1 MHTLRKKA
9 VSVAVVALLTY
20 VALIGIRD
28 LRKLFNTE
36 YMYAG
41 TGYDG
46 YGLTNVVFAAVIVWL
61 LWKIAKERRLRYIIT
76 SSICGILLSFVTVA
90 GTYLLYMGDLFAD
103 HINGLKVFALILC
116 ISVITIPLSH
126 LILVGMD
133 RISELLNISNA
144 SNTADNSK
152 ADKTADASKADEPN
166 TSKTDKT
173 ADNSKA
179 TEKVKAPKNQD
190 ATWTKRF
197 AKIKKV
203 FEKPAATFGLYTAI
217 LMLCWLPMFLSNWPV
232 NFIADAA
239 YQMINYTDD
248 YITTHH
254 PILHTLMLGK
264 AYDIGVAM
272 GNPSAGFAI
281 YTAVQMLIMAMAIA
295 YFMTF
300 LKTSKAP
307 NVLRIASALFFLVV
321 PVFRLMAISTTKDGL
336 SGAFLLICLTAVA
349 KLMRSPKVKWYEF
362 AVPVFSGVLAC
373 TFRNN
378 MIYAIVAGGLIAL
391 LIVGN
396 MKRRIAAVLLVAS
409 IFIVNL
415 CVGKI
420 LFAATDA
427 HEIDTRKE
435 SMSVPLQCLARV
447 AALHRDE
454 MPEELYEEFEQYVPA
469 EAIVSYMGFNADN
482 VKNNANEDLLR
493 SNTFNFLKLWL
504 KVGFKFP
511 GEYVEAI
518 GLLTHG
524 YLYPANTAIG
534 TATDIPL
541 YTMNYSNIEPIDK
554 KDLAPWYTKLFGKLY
569 SQDTKYEIVLWGI
582 WFRPILYVWGLLF
595 VTAWELM
602 HIKEKKKAFVVTLV
616 PLMYFATCMLGPTV
630 FLRYVFPVIITL
642 PLIACAA
649 FGNRNFLEV
658 QQ

>member
-20 VALIGIRD
+20 VALVGIRD

-61 LWKIAKERRLRYIIT
+61 LWKMAKERRLRYIIT
-76 SSICGILLSFVTVA
+76 SAICGILLSFVTVA

-126 LILVGMD
+126 LIFVGMD
-133 RISELLNISNA
+133 RISELLNVSNA
-144 SNTADNSK
+144 FKPADNSK
-152 ADKTADASKADEPN
+152 V
-166 TSKTDKT
+166 DKT

-179 TEKVKAPKNQD
+179 TEKVKASKNQD

-281 YTAVQMLIMAMAIA
+281 YTVVQMLIMAMAIA

-321 PVFRLMAISTTKDGL
+321 PVFKLMAISTTKDGL

-391 LIVGN
+391 LIVGS
-396 MKRRIAAVLLVAS
+396 VLPVIQLENVCGETPTLVA
-409 IFIVNL
+409 IYAAEM
-415 CVGKI
+415 
-420 LFAATDA
+420 LFRAISALMLGY
-427 HEIDTRKE
+427 
-435 SMSVPLQCLARV
+435 SMT
-447 AALHRDE
+447 
-454 MPEELYEEFEQYVPA
+454 
-469 EAIVSYMGFNADN
+469 
-482 VKNNANEDLLR
+482 LL
-493 SNTFNFLKLWL
+493 SL
-504 KVGFKFP
+504 
-511 GEYVEAI
+511 I
-518 GLLTHG
+518 GLPSSGGRLPPSPRPPKG
-524 YLYPANTAIG
+524 FRLYL
-534 TATDIPL
+534 
-541 YTMNYSNIEPIDK
+541 
-554 KDLAPWYTKLFGKLY
+554 
-569 SQDTKYEIVLWGI
+569 IV
-582 WFRPILYVWGLLF
+582 
-595 VTAWELM
+595 
-602 HIKEKKKAFVVTLV
+602 
-616 PLMYFATCMLGPTV
+616 
-630 FLRYVFPVIITL
+630 
-642 PLIACAA
+642 
-649 FGNRNFLEV
+649 
-658 QQ
+658 

>member
-61 LWKIAKERRLRYIIT
+61 LWEIAKERRLRYIIT
-76 SSICGILLSFVTVA
+76 SAICGILLSFVTVA

-103 HINGLKVFALILC
+103 YINGSKVFALILC

-133 RISELLNISNA
+133 RISELLNVSN
-144 SNTADNSK
+144 D
-152 ADKTADASKADEPN
+152 
-166 TSKTDKT
+166 
-173 ADNSKA
+173 
-179 TEKVKAPKNQD
+179 QD

-281 YTAVQMLIMAMAIA
+281 YTVVQMLIMAMAIA

-300 LKTSKAP
+300 LKTSKTP

-321 PVFRLMAISTTKDGL
+321 PVFKLMAISTTKDGL

-554 KDLAPWYTKLFGKLY
+554 KDLAPWYTKLFGRLY

-582 WFRPILYVWGLLF
+582 WFRPVLYVWGLLF